1 VSTVRDSGIVYGG
14 DRRKRRRGRRRRRR
28 RREPPVGHSRRQAS
42 LQCRTSP
49 ANVPGFS
56 KTRYRVAYNEHDID
70 DDDDN
75 DDDDDDDDGDG
86 NNDNNGGDDNGN
98 NKPVTKT

>member
-1 VSTVRDSGIVYGG
+1 MPTVRDSGIVYGG
-14 DRRKRRRGRRRRRR
+14 DWRKRRR
-28 RREPPVGHSRRQAS
+28 RREPPVGNSRRQAFV
-42 LQCRTSP
+42 QRCTSP

-56 KTRYRVAYNEHDID
+56 KTRYRVAYNEHDTD

-75 DDDDDDDDGDG
+75 DDDDGDG